1 MKNILL
7 KTIAAVLHDIR
18 HMKKLPLKIIIIKI
32 IIVIACVV
40 GFAFGGAF
48 IGLEAYDL
56 HLTGRHYSGFLGGVI
71 EALWGLCIGAIIGGV
86 AGYKIIK
93 AKTPRASIRI
103 IITSLVSGL
112 KPR

>member
-1 MKNILL
+1 
-7 KTIAAVLHDIR
+7 
-18 HMKKLPLKIIIIKI
+18 MKKLLLKI

-48 IGLEAYDL
+48 IGLVAYDL
-56 HLTGRHYSGFLGGVI
+56 HLTGRHYSGFLGGVT
-71 EALWGLCIGAIIGGV
+71 EALCGLCIGAIIGGV

-103 IITSLVSGL
+103 IITLLILNAGL
-112 KPR
+112 PANCWIDSISSVLHVK

>member
-40 GFAFGGAF
+40 GFAFVAAF
-48 IGLEAYDL
+48 IGLVAYDL
-56 HLTGRHYSGFLGGVI
+56 HLTGKHYGCNFLPGVT

-86 AGYKIIK
+86 VGYKIIK
-93 AKTPRASIRI
+93 PKPS
-103 IITSLVSGL
+103 TSSANTE
-112 KPR
+112 P

>member
-1 MKNILL
+1 M
-7 KTIAAVLHDIR
+7 AG
-18 HMKKLPLKIIIIKI
+18 MKKLLLKI

-56 HLTGRHYSGFLGGVI
+56 HLTSRQYSGFWGGVT

-86 AGYKIIK
+86 VGYKIIK
-93 AKTPRASIRI
+93 PKPP
-103 IITSLVSGL
+103 TSSANTVARRV
-112 KPR
+112 KN

>member
-1 MKNILL
+1 
-7 KTIAAVLHDIR
+7 
-18 HMKKLPLKIIIIKI
+18 MKKLLLKI

-48 IGLEAYDL
+48 IGMEAHDLE
-56 HLTGRHYSGFLGGVI
+56 LTGKHVGGDFMGGII
-71 EALWGLCIGAIIGGV
+71 EALLGLCIGAIIGGV

-112 KPR
+112 DFSDNGFATIK